1 TPRRGQLTRRGVRL
15 GDRLIGILLGILL
28 GLAILLAFLFLGS
41 EETIDAPSISG
52 DNEQTQTQPASTV
65 TR

>member
-1 TPRRGQLTRRGVRL
+1 MRL

-41 EETIDAPSISG
+41 QETIDAPSISG
-52 DNEQTQTQPASTV
+52 GTEQTQTQPAPTV
-65 TR
+65 PR

>member
-1 TPRRGQLTRRGVRL
+1 MRF

-28 GLAILLAFLFLGS
+28 GIAILLAFLFLGS

-52 DNEQTQTQPASTV
+52 GGEQTQTQPATTP
-65 TR
+65 TRTGPG

>member
-1 TPRRGQLTRRGVRL
+1 VRL

-41 EETIDAPSISG
+41 QSTIDEPSLSG
-52 DNEQTQTQPASTV
+52 GPEQTQTQPAQTAPSKP
-65 TR
+65 

>member
-1 TPRRGQLTRRGVRL
+1 MSL

-41 EETIDAPSISG
+41 QDTIDAPSLSG
-52 DNEQTQTQPASTV
+52 GGEQTQTQTQPPHTTPRSDTP
-65 TR
+65 

>member
-1 TPRRGQLTRRGVRL
+1 VRL

-41 EETIDAPSISG
+41 QSTIDEPSLSG
-52 DNEQTQTQPASTV
+52 GPEQTQTQPPQSGPAKP
-65 TR
+65 

>member
-1 TPRRGQLTRRGVRL
+1 VRF

-28 GLAILLAFLFLGS
+28 GIAILLAFLFLGS

-52 DNEQTQTQPASTV
+52 GGEQTQTQPATTP
-65 TR
+65 TRTGPDRH

>member
-1 TPRRGQLTRRGVRL
+1 MTL

-41 EETIDAPSISG
+41 QDTIDAPSISG
-52 DNEQTQTQPASTV
+52 GSEQIQTQPAQNAPKPDAP
-65 TR
+65 

>member
-1 TPRRGQLTRRGVRL
+1 MRL

-52 DNEQTQTQPASTV
+52 GSEQTQAQPAETGPKRG
-65 TR
+65 TP